1 MIFNKINDIITIE
14 NEKGVKKRM
23 SNKQEFIEFI
33 EMVVENYGKEMPEG
47 AKRYFDAMKST
58 PEKEK
63 PIFTD
68 GGKQILKYLQEN
80 HSDGGSVMAKAIAE
94 GMGVS
99 SRSVSGA
106 IRKLVNDGF
115 VEKVS
120 TDPVLYSITTK
131 GIEVTID

>member
-1 MIFNKINDIITIE
+1 
-14 NEKGVKKRM
+14 M
-23 SNKQEFIEFI
+23 SNKQEFIQF
-33 EMVVENYGKEMPEG
+33 VEKFVTDMPEG
-47 AKRYFDAMKST
+47 AQRYFEAMKSV

-63 PIFTD
+63 PMFTD

-80 HSDGGSVMAKAIAE
+80 HSDGESVMAKAIAE

>member
-1 MIFNKINDIITIE
+1 
-14 NEKGVKKRM
+14 M
-23 SNKQEFIEFI
+23 SNKQEFIQF
-33 EMVVENYGKEMPEG
+33 VEKFVTDMPEG
-47 AKRYFDAMKST
+47 AQKYFEAMKSV

-68 GGKQILKYLQEN
+68 GGKQILKDLQEN
-80 HSDGGSVMAKAIAE
+80 CSDGESVTAKAIAE

-131 GIEVTID
+131 GIETTID

>member
-1 MIFNKINDIITIE
+1 
-14 NEKGVKKRM
+14 M
-23 SNKQEFIEFI
+23 SNKQEFIQF
-33 EMVVENYGKEMPEG
+33 VEKFVTDMPEG
-47 AKRYFDAMKST
+47 AQRYFEAMKSV

-80 HSDGGSVMAKAIAE
+80 HSDGESVMAKAIAE

-120 TDPVLYSITTK
+120 TDPVLYSITAK

>member
-1 MIFNKINDIITIE
+1 
-14 NEKGVKKRM
+14 M
-23 SNKQEFIEFI
+23 SNKQEFIQF
-33 EMVVENYGKEMPEG
+33 VEKFVTDMPEG
-47 AKRYFDAMKST
+47 AQKYFEAMKSV

-63 PIFTD
+63 PMFTD

-80 HSDGGSVMAKAIAE
+80 YSDGESVMTKAIAE

>member
-1 MIFNKINDIITIE
+1 
-14 NEKGVKKRM
+14 M
-23 SNKQEFIEFI
+23 SIKQEFIEFV

-47 AKRYFDAMKST
+47 AQKYFDAMKSA

-63 PIFTD
+63 PMFTD
-68 GGKQILKYLQEN
+68 GGKQILKYMQEN
-80 HSDGGSVMAKAIAE
+80 HANGDPVTAKAIAE
-94 GMGVS
+94 GMGIS

-106 IRKLVNDGF
+106 IRKLVTDGF

-120 TDPVLYSITTK
+120 ADPVLYSITSK

>member
-1 MIFNKINDIITIE
+1 
-14 NEKGVKKRM
+14 M
-23 SNKQEFIEFI
+23 SNKQEFIQF
-33 EMVVENYGKEMPEG
+33 VEKFVTDMPEG
-47 AKRYFDAMKST
+47 AQKYFEAMKSV

-80 HSDGGSVMAKAIAE
+80 CSDGESVTAKAIAE

-131 GIEVTID
+131 GIETTID

>member
-1 MIFNKINDIITIE
+1 
-14 NEKGVKKRM
+14 M
-23 SNKQEFIEFI
+23 SNKQEFIQF
-33 EMVVENYGKEMPEG
+33 VEKFVTDMPEG
-47 AKRYFDAMKST
+47 AQRYFEAMKSV

-80 HSDGGSVMAKAIAE
+80 HSDGESVMAKAIAE

-120 TDPVLYSITTK
+120 ADPVLYSITTK

>member
-1 MIFNKINDIITIE
+1 
-14 NEKGVKKRM
+14 M
-23 SNKQEFIEFI
+23 SNKQEFIQF
-33 EMVVENYGKEMPEG
+33 VEKFVTDMPEG
-47 AKRYFDAMKST
+47 AQRYFEAMKSV

-80 HSDGGSVMAKAIAE
+80 HSDGESVMAKAIAE
-94 GMGVS
+94 GMGVN

>member
-1 MIFNKINDIITIE
+1 
-14 NEKGVKKRM
+14 M
-23 SNKQEFIEFI
+23 SNKQEFIQF
-33 EMVVENYGKEMPEG
+33 VEKFVTDMPEG
-47 AKRYFDAMKST
+47 AQRNFEAMKSV

-80 HSDGGSVMAKAIAE
+80 HSDGESVMAKAIAE

-120 TDPVLYSITTK
+120 TDPVLYSITAK

>member
-1 MIFNKINDIITIE
+1 
-14 NEKGVKKRM
+14 M
-23 SNKQEFIEFI
+23 SNKQEFIQF
-33 EMVVENYGKEMPEG
+33 VEKFVTDMPEG
-47 AKRYFDAMKST
+47 AQKYFEAMKST

-63 PIFTD
+63 PMFTD

-80 HSDGGSVMAKAIAE
+80 HSDGESVMAKAIAE